1 MKISK
6 YKEGLFSNDL
16 SKFKKSIKKLKNEN
30 ATYGE
35 IKRLNNII
43 QEHIDNIGKEDIIE
57 NDLYRI
63 ISSKYALPYLLGLS
77 LQSEVDF
84 AEYRIS
90 HLKYVGCYS
99 HFKNEGISDDKRVE
113 GEFKTG
119 ILDSILSFLQDYH
132 PYTKNGFENIEEI
145 YNVIKN
151 SNLEIALSNLDKL
164 IEKEYKFKDKTPN
177 LEITEENIEEIL
189 ENNFKGMFQ
198 SERDY
203 VNSSN
208 KLSKITILHIPFF
221 NDLFPSIFI
230 PNINTIVVSEC
241 FFEEQKERRFLSEF
255 GMYVQY
261 MITKDLSKLP
271 RAFSLSKGET
281 SFEVA
286 QSVFCDLFASRVMIG
301 TPIEDKD
308 ILYNEFKKNPF
319 MLSTFKRDMS
329 YFDVLF

>member
-1 MKISK
+1 MT
-6 YKEGLFSNDL
+6 
-16 SKFKKSIKKLKNEN
+16 KNL
-30 ATYGE
+30 AT
-35 IKRLNNII
+35 LVAS
-43 QEHIDNIGKEDIIE
+43 
-57 NDLYRI
+57 
-63 ISSKYALPYLLGLS
+63 SSK
-77 LQSEVDF
+77 
-84 AEYRIS
+84 
-90 HLKYVGCYS
+90 
-99 HFKNEGISDDKRVE
+99 
-113 GEFKTG
+113 
-119 ILDSILSFLQDYH
+119 DYH

-164 IEKEYKFKDKTPN
+164 IEKEYKFKDKIPN
-177 LEITEENIEEIL
+177 LEITEENMEEIL

-203 VNSSN
+203 INSSN

-271 RAFSLSKGET
+271 RAFSLSNRET

-286 QSVFCDLFASRVMIG
+286 QSVFCDLFASMIMIG

-308 ILYNEFKKNPF
+308 ILYNEFKDKPF
-319 MLSTFKRDMS
+319 MLNTFKRDMS
-329 YFDVLF
+329 YFDVLL